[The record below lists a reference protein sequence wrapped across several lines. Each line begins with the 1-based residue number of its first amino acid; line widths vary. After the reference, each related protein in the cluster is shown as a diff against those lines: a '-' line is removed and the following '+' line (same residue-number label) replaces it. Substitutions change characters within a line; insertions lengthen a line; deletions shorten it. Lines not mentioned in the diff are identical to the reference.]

1 MSHQFTPKYL
11 FALIVPLIF
20 ESLLNMM
27 IGMADTIMVAN
38 CGEAA
43 VSAVSLVD
51 SISILLIQLF
61 TAFSTGGAVIVSQY
75 LGKSDKANATLS
87 VRNLI
92 YISLSI
98 ALALSVV
105 MLIFKDAVINI
116 VFGSIEKDV
125 RS

>member
-51 SISILLIQLF
+51 HADPRVAPLPGRQPPAQGPQKQSGRPGEGQVGEDLIDKEVPYPVGENVEGTQVQIEMKEEISF
-61 TAFSTGGAVIVSQY
+61 
-75 LGKSDKANATLS
+75 
-87 VRNLI
+87 
-92 YISLSI
+92 
-98 ALALSVV
+98 
-105 MLIFKDAVINI
+105 
-116 VFGSIEKDV
+116 
-125 RS
+125 